1 MRLKPN
7 LAADGAI
14 LLTTLIWGSTFA
26 VARGVLDHW
35 PPLTY
40 LAVRMPLAV
49 LIFLALFPRQV
60 FKATREA
67 WRAGATLGVLMGLG
81 FVGQTVGLLYTTPA
95 KSAFITGITTPLVP
109 VVAYLVWRARPS
121 RENLAGIV
129 LASVGGALILA
140 PANAGGVNAG
150 DLMTLSTTLLFAAHI
165 TLMGLYSRRFDARQ
179 LSALQV
185 TTAAA
190 LVLAAWLALRGFAA
204 LAGVES
210 LPAGLARE
218 VAPPVWSPA
227 VFWQLV
233 YLSSVATVAS
243 FLLWTWGQARMSAT
257 HAAVIFSLE
266 PVFAT
271 VFAVL
276 LRGSAEWAGGRA
288 TLGALLVVTGV
299 VVSELRWGGE
309 GRRAG
314 GPESDAGESKAPGG
328 EVERNGRGVAEG

>member
-1 MRLKPN
+1 MRLKTN

-26 VARGVLDHW
+26 VARGVLDQW

-40 LAVRMPLAV
+40 LAVRMPLAA
-49 LIFLALFPRQV
+49 LLFAALFPRQV
-60 FKATREA
+60 FKAPAAA

-81 FVGQTVGLLYTTPA
+81 FIGQTVGLVYTTPA

-109 VVAYLVWRARPS
+109 VVAYVVWRARPS
-121 RENLAGIV
+121 RENLLGIV
-129 LASVGGALILA
+129 LASIGGALILA
-140 PANAGGVNAG
+140 PANASGVNAG
-150 DLMTLSTTLLFAAHI
+150 DLFTLSTTLLFAAHI
-165 TLMGLYSRRFDARQ
+165 TLMSLYARRFDARR

-190 LVLAAWLALRGFAA
+190 LVLAAWLALRVFAA
-204 LAGVES
+204 VAGEGA
-210 LPAGLARE
+210 LPPGLARE
-218 VAPPVWSPA
+218 VGPPVWSAA
-227 VFWQLV
+227 VVWQLV
-233 YLSSVATVAS
+233 YLSVVATVAT

-271 VFAVL
+271 IFAVL
-276 LRGSAEWAGGRA
+276 LRGSAEWTGGRA

-299 VVSELRWGGE
+299 LVSELRWGR
-309 GRRAG
+309 RRADEAEAEPG
-314 GPESDAGESKAPGG
+314 EPAGET
-328 EVERNGRGVAEG
+328 EEDERRILEG

>member
-1 MRLKPN
+1 MRLKTN

-49 LIFLALFPRQV
+49 LLFAALFPRQV
-60 FKATREA
+60 FKASREA

-81 FVGQTVGLLYTTPA
+81 FIGQTIGLLYTTPA
-95 KSAFITGITTPLVP
+95 KAAFITGITTPLVP
-109 VVAYLVWRARPS
+109 VVAYVVWRTRPS
-121 RENLAGIV
+121 RENLFGIV

-150 DLMTLSTTLLFAAHI
+150 DLITLSTTLLFAAHI
-165 TLMGLYSRRFDARQ
+165 TLMGLYARRFDPRQ

-190 LVLAAWLALRGFAA
+190 LALAAWLALRGFAA
-204 LAGVES
+204 LAGAES

-218 VAPPVWSPA
+218 VESPVWSPA
-227 VFWQLV
+227 VIWQLV
-233 YLSSVATVAS
+233 YLSTVATVAS
-243 FLLWTWGQARMSAT
+243 FVLWTWGQARMPAT

-276 LRGSAEWAGGRA
+276 LRGSAEWTGGRA

-299 VVSELRWGGE
+299 VVSELRWGGA
-309 GRRAG
+309 GRRADG
-314 GPESDAGESKAPGG
+314 SEPDAEDSAGETEGDGRSV
-328 EVERNGRGVAEG
+328 VEG

>member
-1 MRLKPN
+1 MRLKTN
-7 LAADGAI
+7 LVADGAI
-14 LLTTLIWGSTFA
+14 LLTTLIWGSTFP

-40 LAVRMPLAV
+40 LAARLPLAALLFV
-49 LIFLALFPRQV
+49 ALFPRQV
-60 FKATREA
+60 FKASREA

-81 FVGQTVGLLYTTPA
+81 FIGQTVALLYTTPA

-109 VVAYLVWRARPS
+109 LVAYVVWRARPS

-140 PANAGGVNAG
+140 PVNAGGVNAG
-150 DLMTLSTTLLFAAHI
+150 DLITLSTTLLFAAHI
-165 TLMGLYSRRFDARQ
+165 TLMSIYARRFDPRQ

-190 LVLAAWLALRGFAA
+190 LALAAWLAVRGFAA
-204 LAGVES
+204 LAGTES
-210 LPAGLARE
+210 LAAGLARE
-218 VAPPVWSPA
+218 VVPPVWNAA
-227 VFWQLV
+227 VFWQLA
-233 YLSSVATVAS
+233 YLSVVATLAT
-243 FLLWTWGQARMSAT
+243 FLLWTWGQAQMTAT

-276 LRGSAEWAGGRA
+276 LRGSAEWTGGRA

-309 GRRAG
+309 KEKEEAVDGSREATA
-314 GPESDAGESKAPGG
+314 EDADAGART
-328 EVERNGRGVAEG
+328 VR

>member
-1 MRLKPN
+1 MRFKTG

-40 LAVRMPLAV
+40 LAARMPLAALV
-49 LIFLALFPRQV
+49 FVALFPRYI
-60 FKATREA
+60 FRASRAA
-67 WRAGATLGVLMGLG
+67 WRAGATLGLLIGAG

-121 RENLAGIV
+121 RENLAGII
-129 LASVGGALILA
+129 LASLGGALILA
-140 PANAGGVNAG
+140 PAEAGPVNAG
-150 DLMTLSTTLLFAAHI
+150 DLITLLMTLLFAAHI
-165 TLMGLYSRRFDARQ
+165 TLMSAYARRFDVRQ
-179 LSALQV
+179 LSALQI

-190 LVLAAWLALRGFAA
+190 LVLFAWLGVRA
-204 LAGVES
+204 LAAFAGADA
-210 LPAGLARE
+210 LPPGLARE
-218 VAPPVWSPA
+218 TQPLAWSA
-227 VFWQLV
+227 SAAWSLV
-233 YLSSVATVAS
+233 YLSLVATVAT

-271 VFAVL
+271 FFAVL
-276 LRGSAEWAGGRA
+276 LRGSAEWTGPRA
-288 TLGALLVVTGV
+288 TLGAILVLTGV
-299 VVSELRWGGE
+299 IVSELRWGRE
-309 GRRAG
+309 
-314 GPESDAGESKAPGG
+314 EK
-328 EVERNGRGVAEG
+328 EVASRQ